1 MSRSVLRKTSM
12 LLASKIETL
21 FSTSNE
27 PPEAKKEVREV
38 LASQYELSARIR
50 LSKRYAYSFMPG
62 FSSASGLTF
71 FTNFSAP
78 VQIARMRRYRLCRWR
93 MLIQ

>member
-27 PPEAKKEVREV
+27 PPERNSSKEVREV

-62 FSSASGLTF
+62 FSS
-71 FTNFSAP
+71 
-78 VQIARMRRYRLCRWR
+78 
-93 MLIQ
+93 LIQPADLLSLPI